1 MAYNL
6 GYVSTDYNLGY
17 TGAFTAGP
25 GLTADA
31 STVEGQATSLFLTGN
46 IAAPTEARL
55 NGSVL
60 TLTDATGGEFTF
72 TAPLLP
78 DPTSGIVATL
88 QVDVDGF
95 TKTVDIAYT
104 NTFPYNPEH
113 GEPDALSVLFG
124 VELASTQPYE
134 LKITSEPDPAVMT
147 VDWAQIEAD
156 GAWLLDITP
165 YVTLASGLEN
175 GSASASF
182 EVYTTET
189 GAVDPFTRTIE
200 DLGPNGTVTIELI
213 TESRNGA
220 TISFNYDRA
229 DAGGFKYS
237 IDQGATWVITSSPTE
252 LSTLTSATF
261 YNYWVTAYNAD
272 ANGIITKTSFTTLA
286 GVDAKPDAFTV
297 INRAGV
303 ALSTV
308 ATPNIVI
315 FTPVT
320 VRGIDAATDAP
331 ASVSGDTG
339 SKYRVSTDGGS
350 TWGAWTTTPT
360 NVRLNYQV
368 QVQHDASQE
377 YSSGGYD
384 GVRSTTLNVGTT
396 IGTFTSTT
404 IADTTAPVI
413 SLQGGNLDW
422 TQSVTWIDP
431 GYTATDNAD
440 GTITGSVVV
449 TGTVD
454 VSTLGAYTL
463 TYTSTDLSGN
473 VAQTTRTVTV
483 VVVASNDTT
492 APVITLTGGNI
503 TLTEGDLWVE
513 PGFTA
518 LDAVSGDLTD
528 SVVVS
533 GAVNTAVPGPYT
545 VTYSVSD
552 EAGNITTATR
562 TVTVVSAV
570 VYPYDQ
576 EAPARR
582 TTVANRYSIY
592 QNDGQIMIMQPGE
605 VLDFDYDLTDW
616 LSTESDQIAT
626 SQYETYEISPA
637 LTVLGTGQVT
647 GSDRIKVWLRAGD
660 VVDADSSL
668 VQLSVTTTGARR
680 AAFQFSVLIINRM
693 Q

>member
-25 GLTADA
+25 ALTADA
-31 STVEGQATSLFLTGN
+31 STEEGLNTSLFLTGN
-46 IAAPTEARL
+46 VASPTEARL

-60 TLTDATGGEFTF
+60 TLTDAGAGEFTF
-72 TAPLLP
+72 PAPLLP
-78 DPTSGIVATL
+78 SPANGIVAVL
-88 QVDVDGF
+88 EVDVDGF
-95 TKTVDIAYT
+95 TKSVTIGYI
-104 NTFPYNPEH
+104 NSFPYNPIH
-113 GEPDALSVLFG
+113 GEPDKLSVLFG
-124 VELASTQPYE
+124 IALASTQPYE

-156 GAWLLDITP
+156 NAWLDDITP
-165 YVTLASGLEN
+165 YVTLAAGLEN
-175 GSASASF
+175 GTASVGI

-189 GAVDPFTRTIE
+189 GAVDAFTRTIE
-200 DLGPNGTVTIELI
+200 DLGPNGTVTIDLI

-220 TISFNYDRA
+220 TISFGYDRTDA
-229 DAGGFKYS
+229 DGFKYS

-252 LSTLTSATF
+252 LSGLTSSTP
-261 YNYWVTAYNAD
+261 YDYWVTAYNAD

-286 GVDAKPDAFTV
+286 GVDTKPDAFTV
-297 INRAGV
+297 INRTAA
-303 ALSTV
+303 ALSTDV
-308 ATPNIVI
+308 TPNTVI
-315 FTPVT
+315 FTAVT
-320 VRGIDAATDAP
+320 VRGVDAATDVP
-331 ASVSGDTG
+331 VSVSGDTG

-360 NVRLNYQV
+360 NVRLNYQI

-384 GVRSTTLNVGTT
+384 GVRSTALDAGTT

-404 IADTTAPVI
+404 IADTVAPVI
-413 SLQGGNLDW
+413 SPQGGNLQW
-422 TQSVTWIDP
+422 TQGVPWVDP
-431 GYTATDNAD
+431 GYSATDNAD
-440 GTITGSVVV
+440 GPIPVGDISAEVPNVN
-449 TGTVD
+449 TV
-454 VSTLGAYTL
+454 GPQQIAY
-463 TYTSTDLSGN
+463 SATDLSGN
-473 VAQTTRTVTV
+473 VGTASRTVTV
-483 VVVASNDTT
+483 VVAVPSDTT
-492 APVITLTGGNI
+492 KPVITLDGGNV
-503 TLTEGDLWVE
+503 TLTEGEPWVE
-513 PGFTA
+513 PGYSAFD
-518 LDAVSGDLTD
+518 LVSGVLTD
-528 SVVVS
+528 SVNVTDT
-533 GAVNTAVPGPYT
+533 VNTAVPGPYT

-552 EAGNITTATR
+552 GAGNSATATR

-570 VYPYDQ
+570 VYPFTQ
-576 EAPARR
+576 SAPDRR

-592 QNDGQIMIMQPGE
+592 QNDGRIMIMQPGE
-605 VLDFDYDLTDW
+605 VLDFDYNLTDW

-637 LTVLGTGQVT
+637 LTVLGVGQVT
-647 GSDRIKVWLRAGD
+647 GGNRIKVWLRAGD

-680 AAFQFSVLIINRM
+680 AAFQFRVLIINRM

>member
-1 MAYNL
+1 
-6 GYVSTDYNLGY
+6 
-17 TGAFTAGP
+17 
-25 GLTADA
+25 
-31 STVEGQATSLFLTGN
+31 
-46 IAAPTEARL
+46 
-55 NGSVL
+55 
-60 TLTDATGGEFTF
+60 
-72 TAPLLP
+72 
-78 DPTSGIVATL
+78 VATL
-88 QVDVDGF
+88 EVDVDGF

-104 NTFPYNPEH
+104 NSFPYSPVH

-156 GAWLLDITP
+156 GAWLDDITP

-175 GSASASF
+175 GTASASF
-182 EVYTTET
+182 EIYTTET

-200 DLGPNGTVTIELI
+200 DLGPNGTVTIDSI
-213 TESRNGA
+213 VPSRSAATVNFSYDKADATGFEYSIDLGA
-220 TISFNYDRA
+220 TWITTASPAELTSLSSSTLYDLWIRAFNA
-229 DAGGFKYS
+229 DAGG
-237 IDQGATWVITSSPTE
+237 
-252 LSTLTSATF
+252 L
-261 YNYWVTAYNAD
+261 
-272 ANGIITKTSFTTLA
+272 ITKTTFTTNAAVDTAPTAFSFTAQTDVA
-286 GVDAKPDAFTV
+286 RSITVTSSAITIGGVDA
-297 INRAGV
+297 
-303 ALSTV
+303 STD
-308 ATPNIVI
+308 I
-315 FTPVT
+315 
-320 VRGIDAATDAP
+320 P
-331 ASVSGDTG
+331 ASISGDTG
-339 SKYRVSTDGGS
+339 SQYSVSTDGGAVY
-350 TWGAWTTTPT
+350 GGWTSTPT
-360 NVRLNYQV
+360 NVRLNYRIRV
-368 QVQHDASQE
+368 RHETSNE

-384 GVRSTTLNVGTT
+384 GARATTLTVG
-396 IGTFTSTT
+396 GVSATFTSTT

-422 TQSVTWIDP
+422 TQGVAWSDP

-528 SVVVS
+528 SVSVS

-552 EAGNITTATR
+552 EAGNSATATR

-605 VLDFDYDLTDW
+605 VLDFDYDLTNW
-616 LSTESDQIAT
+616 LATESDQISGSA
-626 SQYETYEISPA
+626 YETFEISPA
-637 LTVLGTGQVT
+637 LTVLDTGQVT

-680 AAFQFSVLIINRM
+680 AAFQFRVLIINRM